1 MRYETIPIITQY
13 LDAGSGYDELI
24 KEVADKSMDDDYVFI
39 SETPISTIES
49 NLVDE
54 STYHAGIIATLI
66 TELWCRYL
74 WGYILC
80 PLLGYKKR
88 TIQNL
93 RRLPKEARNHKQF
106 ILEHYGLK
114 HALQP
119 TSEAGVDLS
128 NVPEHYVSLLPE
140 NPEQTAKTIKNR
152 LENEYDKKVDITI
165 IDSDATYKLHNTL
178 FTTLPKSITG
188 IRNNTGVF
196 GYILQAIS
204 KKLGPS
210 ILATTLELPCEE
222 IIELAR
228 IAEEE
233 QTKNSEKFFET
244 VYDMED
250 EFKTES
256 SQITGNM
263 LKNVKHVPAI
273 IIRKNYLYH

>member
-1 MRYETIPIITQY
+1 MKYETIPIITKY
-13 LDAGSGYDELI
+13 MEAGSGYDELI
-24 KEVADKSMDDDYVFI
+24 REVAGKSMDGDYVFI

-66 TELWCRYL
+66 TQLWCRYL

-80 PLLGYKKR
+80 PLLGCKKR
-88 TIQNL
+88 SIENL

-106 ILEHYGLK
+106 ILERYGLK

-128 NVPEHYVSLLPE
+128 NVPEQYVSLLPE
-140 NPEQTAKTIKNR
+140 NPEQSVETITNL
-152 LENEYDKKVDITI
+152 LETEYNKKVHITI
-165 IDSDATYKLHNTL
+165 MDSDATYKLHNRL

-188 IRNNTGVF
+188 IRKDTGVF
-196 GYILQAIS
+196 GYILQAFS
-204 KKLGPS
+204 QKLGPS

-233 QTKNSEKFFET
+233 QIRNSENFFET

-250 EFKTES
+250 EFNTQS
-256 SQITGNM
+256 SQITANM
-263 LKNVKHVPAI
+263 LDNVKHVPAI